1 MLAKE
6 RLRVTQV
13 RRPAARPAYD
23 APLVQK
29 YRHAVSF
36 REREGQ
42 CKQLLQQGAVHLN
55 ALPASPRAAR
65 GRVVML
71 VRVGVNVG
79 GVTLWRSQREVISV
93 FGSGAPKIRAEIGDW
108 VRLKRSGEIVEGQ
121 LISIDGGR
129 FRVRIFDDGSCLW
142 RAFADF
148 TLPGEDA
155 PKTAIVTEP
164 QTANAA
170 AAQSAQPADRM
181 STYED

>member
-65 GRVVML
+65 GRVVMI
-71 VRVGVNVG
+71 VRV
-79 GVTLWRSQREVISV
+79 T
-93 FGSGAPKIRAEIGDW
+93 
-108 VRLKRSGEIVEGQ
+108 
-121 LISIDGGR
+121 
-129 FRVRIFDDGSCLW
+129 
-142 RAFADF
+142 
-148 TLPGEDA
+148 
-155 PKTAIVTEP
+155 
-164 QTANAA
+164 TANAPRIA
-170 AAQSAQPADRM
+170 NVQLAIHVLSGYKPVKGVDQPVREAGDVRRHRLQTVSM
-181 STYED
+181 VEGCRANDDGREGIHLCTGKRGLASVGK